1 MQVSQ
6 MSHSKD
12 RVYARYRPIDRVSPA
27 DVMTMYGIFSRYYE
41 HAHLDTFLSDMSK
54 KTGVFLLRRRSDRQ
68 IVGFSTV
75 ATMDLDID
83 GKPIIGVFSG
93 DTIIEKD
100 YWGSRALPLAF
111 FLYLVRL
118 VIRHPLTPVFWLL
131 ISKGYK
137 TYLLMANNFFR
148 YYPHPEGKYSE
159 YSGLI
164 PLYCEK
170 LFPGYYD
177 PSRKILDFGNDY
189 NRLKDDVARI
199 SDELRSR
206 YPKVAFFE
214 ERNPEWQ
221 RGTELPCVGRAGFP
235 DAFRYLFRYLGKAF
249 GPPSAGKLES
259 RSVETKA
266 VSAKLKK
273 IAVPVCISGPESAAN
288 RSDGE
293 LGRELDTAARGAR

>member
-1 MQVSQ
+1 

-12 RVYARYRPIDRVSPA
+12 RVYARYRPIDRVSPT

-41 HAHLDTFLSDMSK
+41 HAPLDTFLRDMSK
-54 KTGVFLLRRRSDRQ
+54 KTGVFLLRRRSDRE

-93 DTIIEKD
+93 DTIIEKE

-111 FLYLVRL
+111 FIYLVRL
-118 VIRHPLTPVFWLL
+118 VVRHPLTPIFWLL

-159 YSGLI
+159 YSDLI

-177 PSRKILDFGNDY
+177 PDRKILDFGDQY
-189 NRLKDDVARI
+189 NRLKDDVARV
-199 SDELRSR
+199 SDELRSK

-214 ERNPEWQ
+214 EKNPEWH

-259 RSVETKA
+259 RSAEERPVMEK
-266 VSAKLKK
+266 KNK
-273 IAVPVCISGPESAAN
+273 IAVPVCIGSSEGMSRRPEE
-288 RSDGE
+288 E
-293 LGRELDTAARGAR
+293 LCREPSTVARGAQ